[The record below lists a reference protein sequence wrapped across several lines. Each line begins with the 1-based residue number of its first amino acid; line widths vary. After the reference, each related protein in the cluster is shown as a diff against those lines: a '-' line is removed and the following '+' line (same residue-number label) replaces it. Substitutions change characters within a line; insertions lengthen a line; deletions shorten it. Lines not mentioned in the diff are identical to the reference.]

1 MLSRL
6 IYASAVGDDLRT
18 DELNR
23 LLERAR
29 QRNVQRGITGLLV
42 FDSRHFL
49 QAIEGS
55 RRSLNDLYAALL
67 RDPRH
72 RDVQLL
78 KFARIDAR
86 RFPGWSMGFVPAD
99 LAHRTMVARHAE
111 SFDFDPTLLDGE
123 SAEALLVEF
132 GAATAGRA
140 AVLTPA

>member
-6 IYASAVGDDLRT
+6 IYASVVGDDLRT
-18 DELNR
+18 DALNR

-29 QRNVQRGITGLLV
+29 QRNAQRGLTGLLV
-42 FDSRHFL
+42 FDRRHFL
-49 QAIEGS
+49 QVIEGS

-78 KFARIDAR
+78 KFARIDVR
-86 RFPGWSMGFVPAD
+86 HFPGWSMGFVPAD

-111 SFDFDPTLLDGE
+111 SFDFDPALLDGE
-123 SAEALLVEF
+123 SAEALLIEF